1 VLPENHKM
9 VEVFR
14 DSGFE
19 VRTRSA
25 AGVIEVEFPTV
36 LGAEAGARF
45 DERERIAAVAAVRS
59 FLAPASVAVVGAS
72 RRPLTVGRETLQN
85 ILAMGFAGPVY
96 AVNSR
101 AAAVDGLPAYRS
113 IADVP
118 APVDLAV
125 IAVPAASVAGVA
137 RECAA
142 KGVRALV
149 VLSAGFAE
157 SGPAGSPASATC
169 SLCAARPE
177 CDSSGLCAVGPTAR
191 RRGVPLPERRAR
203 PRHDRSRGRARTRA
217 FVIRLER
224 QQGRHLRQRPARV
237 LGAGRGNETHRAVP
251 RVVWEPAGSSD
262 GSPSE

>member
-149 VLSAGFAE
+149 VLSAGVAE
-157 SGPAGSPASATC
+157 SGAAGVARQRDLLAMCRETGMRLVGPLRRRPHRAAAWGSSPR
-169 SLCAARPE
+169 AAR
-177 CDSSGLCAVGPTAR
+177 SA
-191 RRGVPLPERRAR
+191 
-203 PRHDRSRGRARTRA
+203 
-217 FVIRLER
+217 
-224 QQGRHLRQRPARV
+224 
-237 LGAGRGNETHRAVP
+237 
-251 RVVWEPAGSSD
+251 
-262 GSPSE
+262 SP